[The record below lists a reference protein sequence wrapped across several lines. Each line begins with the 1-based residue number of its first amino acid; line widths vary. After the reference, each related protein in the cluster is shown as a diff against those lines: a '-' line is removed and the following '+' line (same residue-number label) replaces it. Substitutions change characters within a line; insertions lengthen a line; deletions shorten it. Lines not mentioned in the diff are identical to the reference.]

1 MRILLLQC
9 LDSICCCK
17 SFLAISVGVKLY
29 ELCLTVVVTCI
40 SLMNHVAQV
49 FMRAF
54 VVWSVSSGPLP
65 IYYPIYDF
73 LLWWFVGSF
82 FFQIH
87 YNQWFPTV
95 WGYLFI
101 LFTTSF
107 EEQTFLILL
116 KSNRSVSFVCSAFL
130 WPEKSFPSPK
140 LWEFSPTCFL
150 KCFIVLSCTYK
161 TIIQFELM
169 FIWCESGVGSS
180 FLFL

>member
-1 MRILLLQC
+1 MSHCGCNLHFSDESC
-9 LDSICCCK
+9 CASFHASICMKCQ
-17 SFLAISVGVKLY
+17 F
-29 ELCLTVVVTCI
+29 
-40 SLMNHVAQV
+40 
-49 FMRAF
+49 R
-54 VVWSVSSGPLP
+54 SSAH
-65 IYYPIYDF
+65 
-73 LLWWFVGSF
+73 LLSHLWLLIMMICRGF